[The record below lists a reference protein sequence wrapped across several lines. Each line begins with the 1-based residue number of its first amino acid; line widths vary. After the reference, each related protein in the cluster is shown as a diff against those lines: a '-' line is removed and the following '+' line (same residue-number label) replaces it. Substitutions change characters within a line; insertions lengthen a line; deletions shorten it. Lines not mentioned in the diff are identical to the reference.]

1 MSSNMHLT
9 GLQEQSNDVQEA
21 YLNEREEIQN
31 AKTKFNIITAIM
43 VVWATIVTLAIIIM
57 VVVVFTFMRNRP
69 ELSAIPSA
77 ESYTSDA
84 ETGHTKS
91 YLGDDDDEEEEE
103 VPQNITSAVNLNF
116 GQRKVASGEGREI
129 DVPGEEN
136 ADVRQQVSSQQHEF
150 EVEKV
155 SALFEEDDGDEAPA
169 AAAAAESISGGI
181 QARPNFRN
189 AVTTSR
195 AGTGQFRALF
205 FPDSGSSTF

>member
-1 MSSNMHLT
+1 MHLT
-9 GLQEQSNDVQEA
+9 GLQQQSNDVQEA
-21 YLNEREEIQN
+21 FLNEREEIQN

-69 ELSAIPSA
+69 ELAIPSA
-77 ESYTSDA
+77 DSYMSDA
-84 ETGHTKS
+84 ETGHPKS
-91 YLGDDDDEEEEE
+91 QLGDDDDDEEEMPEN
-103 VPQNITSAVNLNF
+103 VTSVVNLNF
-116 GQRKVASGEGREI
+116 GQGKVASGEGREV
-129 DVPGEEN
+129 DVKED
-136 ADVRQQVSSQQHEF
+136 ADVRQQVPSQQHEF
-150 EVEKV
+150 EVEKI
-155 SALFEEDDGDEAPA
+155 SALFEEDENDEAPT
-169 AAAAAESISGGI
+169 AAAESIPGGI

>member
-1 MSSNMHLT
+1 MHLT
-9 GLQEQSNDVQEA
+9 GLQQQSNEVQEA
-21 YLNEREEIQN
+21 FLNEREEIQN

-69 ELSAIPSA
+69 ELAAIPSA
-77 ESYTSDA
+77 DSYMSDA
-84 ETGHTKS
+84 ETGHPKS
-91 YLGDDDDEEEEE
+91 QLGDDDDEEEIPEN
-103 VPQNITSAVNLNF
+103 VTSVVNLNF
-116 GQRKVASGEGREI
+116 GQGKIASGEGREV
-129 DVPGEEN
+129 DVKEE
-136 ADVRQQVSSQQHEF
+136 ADVRQQVPSQQHEF
-150 EVEKV
+150 EVEKI
-155 SALFEEDDGDEAPA
+155 SALFEEDENDEAPT
-169 AAAAAESISGGI
+169 AAAEAIPGGI

>member
-1 MSSNMHLT
+1 L
-9 GLQEQSNDVQEA
+9 GLQQQSNEVQEA
-21 YLNEREEIQN
+21 FLNEREEIQN
-31 AKTKFNIITAIM
+31 AKSKFNILTAIM

-69 ELSAIPSA
+69 ELAIPSA

-84 ETGHTKS
+84 ENGHQKS
-91 YLGDDDDEEEEE
+91 YIGDDDEEEEI
-103 VPQNITSAVNLNF
+103 PQNVTSAVNLNF
-116 GQRKVASGEGREI
+116 GRGKVTSGEGREVDI
-129 DVPGEEN
+129 QEEE
-136 ADVRQQVSSQQHEF
+136 VRQQGPSQQHEF
-150 EVEKV
+150 EVEKI
-155 SALFEEDDGDEAPA
+155 SALFEEDEHDEAPA
-169 AAAAAESISGGI
+169 AAAESIPGGI

>member
-1 MSSNMHLT
+1 M
-9 GLQEQSNDVQEA
+9 GLQQQSNEVQEA
-21 YLNEREEIQN
+21 FLNEREEIQN

-69 ELSAIPSA
+69 ELAIIPSA

-84 ETGHTKS
+84 ESGHTKS
-91 YLGDDDDEEEEE
+91 CIGDDDQDEDMQ
-103 VPQNITSAVNLNF
+103 QNVTSVVNLNF

-129 DVPGEEN
+129 DIQEEEG
-136 ADVRQQVSSQQHEF
+136 ADARQQGPSQQHEF
-150 EVEKV
+150 EVEKI
-155 SALFEEDDGDEAPA
+155 SALFEEDDNDESPGGAAGGGAADA
-169 AAAAAESISGGI
+169 AAGGI

-189 AVTTSR
+189 VVTTNR
-195 AGTGQFRALF
+195 AGTGQFRQLF